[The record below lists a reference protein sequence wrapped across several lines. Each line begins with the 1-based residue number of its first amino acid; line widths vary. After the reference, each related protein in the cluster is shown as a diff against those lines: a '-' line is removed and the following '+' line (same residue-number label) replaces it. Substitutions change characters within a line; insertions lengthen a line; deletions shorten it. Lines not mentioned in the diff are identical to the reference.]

1 MRSETRLSNLLVAKI
16 FIWVFSFLSFILLS
30 IYSLVPLSFLMNFQ
44 LIKDFILFFC
54 VFLLCYSWLERG
66 EFKIKRDLF
75 FFLILLYTSILF
87 VFCFLS
93 DASFKFLI
101 YNFRKIISLFIL
113 FILFKNLFIE
123 KESFNKLLKYINSL
137 FIVFF
142 VFGLIDFYFGMYFWD
157 SIFNLS
163 GFWNSNSTDFAELNS
178 FSDSGRAY
186 SSDLYFLTGGKNRRI
201 MSFFL
206 EPTTYASFLSVAL
219 AYNVLISKKKVFI
232 LFILLSGVLTFSKF
246 FIFSIFIIYTIL
258 YFKRIRISLV
268 IFFSF
273 VLFFISKYL
282 YETFALF
289 HGSFSHFNGFYTGF
303 NLLKENIFGFGLGVA
318 GNRGESPI
326 STMNGEFGGESG
338 LGNIMAQIGI
348 VGFIHTLLL
357 LLIIHKFSILYK
369 YTRNANFQFILA
381 IMLCYYLNFLLS
393 ASSLSLTSQG
403 IYFIFAGIGL
413 NTKFINN

>member
-1 MRSETRLSNLLVAKI
+1 MRSETSLSNLLVAKI
-16 FIWVFSFLSFILLS
+16 FIWVFSFLSFILLL
-30 IYSLVPLSFLMNFQ
+30 IYSVVPISFLMNFQ
-44 LIKDFILFFC
+44 LIKDLILFFC
-54 VFLLCYSWLERG
+54 VFVLFYSWLDRG
-66 EFKIKRDLF
+66 EFKIKRDLL
-75 FFLILLYTSILF
+75 FFLILLYTLILF
-87 VFCFLS
+87 VFCLLS
-93 DASFKFLI
+93 EASLKFSI

-113 FILFKNLFIE
+113 FILFKNLFLL

-142 VFGLIDFYFGMYFWD
+142 VFGLIDFYFGEFFWD

-178 FSDSGRAY
+178 FSQSGRAY
-186 SSDLYFLTGGKNRRI
+186 SSDLYFLTGERNRRI

-206 EPTTYASFLSVAL
+206 EPTAYASFLSVAL
-219 AYNVLISKKKVFI
+219 AYNVLISKNKVFI
-232 LFILLSGVLTFSKF
+232 LLILLSGMLTFSKF

-268 IFFSF
+268 IFFTF
-273 VLFFISKYL
+273 ILFFISKYL

-303 NLLKENIFGFGLGVA
+303 NLLKDNIFGFGLGVA
-318 GNRGESPI
+318 GNRGESLI

-348 VGFIHTLLL
+348 VGFIHGLLL
-357 LLIIHKFSILYK
+357 LLIIHKVSILYK
-369 YTRNANFQFILA
+369 YTRNVNFQFILA

-403 IYFIFAGIGL
+403 IYFILAGIAL